1 MNAPTTI
8 SQQAATSPSDVTQAL
23 GALLSKARQARGL
36 ERQEVALRL
45 GLSQE
50 IIRALEEGNAQQVD
64 APVFVRGY
72 LLRYARFL
80 GLPEQEILER
90 YRNLGISEQ
99 PPLQIAPVRPAKTG
113 SHALLRGITY
123 VLLAALLGW
132 FVWLGYE
139 QVPAWR
145 DQAGSDTARPPTA
158 ASSTPGVPAPNT
170 GHPGTVPSEHGG
182 QPPAATTPINP
193 VPAPAPAEPT
203 PGNNGAGSVE
213 SQTAG
218 ITPPAAES
226 TPAAGA
232 QTPTGAAP
240 PASLPPG
247 HAELTLNFKGDC
259 WVSIKDANGQRLAY
273 GVMKANT
280 SNTFT
285 GSAPFRLVLGNSS
298 AVELKLNG
306 RLVDPATYVKRG
318 GPSQL
323 VLNLPLKPGP

>member
-1 MNAPTTI
+1 MNAPKTV
-8 SQQAATSPSDVTQAL
+8 SQHAANPPQDTAQAL
-23 GALLSKARQARGL
+23 GALLAKARQARGL

-45 GLSQE
+45 GLNQE

-99 PPLQIAPVRPAKTG
+99 PPLQLAPATPTKTG
-113 SHALLRGITY
+113 SHALLRGVTY
-123 VLLAALLGW
+123 LLLAALLGW
-132 FVWLGYE
+132 LVWLGYE
-139 QVPAWR
+139 QVPTWR
-145 DQAGSDTARPPTA
+145 DQAGSDAGQPPTA
-158 ASSTPGVPAPNT
+158 ASSTPGAPPPHA
-170 GHPGTVPSEHGG
+170 GHPGAVPPEHGG
-182 QPPAATTPINP
+182 NPPAATTPSSPAPSP
-193 VPAPAPAEPT
+193 VPPES
-203 PGNNGAGSVE
+203 PGNNEASPGE

-218 ITPPAAES
+218 INPPAAET
-226 TPAAGA
+226 TPAAGV

-240 PASLPPG
+240 PALLPPG
-247 HAELTLNFKGDC
+247 HAALTLNFKGDC
-259 WVSIKDANGQRLAY
+259 WVSVKDANGQRLAY

-285 GSAPFRLVLGNSS
+285 GPAPFRLVLGNSS

-306 RLVDPATYVKRG
+306 QIVDPATYVKRS

-323 VLNLPLKPGP
+323 VLNLPKPGP